1 MVLSGE
7 ETISKLSVLGI
18 GPFGQSV
25 AHFLKKSIPELP
37 VFHVIDSHESITN
50 QQHTST
56 DLVESLKTTLPKKS
70 LCLIIIDQQWGKSV
84 EHLKNISKKIADHN
98 IIKVGVLISKCTSDV
113 SANQIHNA
121 IKDNVDGV
129 IMLNISNRRECVS
142 VDEKYIDIANQLRPW
157 IEMLTIPQSITI
169 EVEDLESFFKNG
181 KVAIMTSGIGEGEDR
196 LQKAITNAH
205 SSVLFEC
212 KEVCEAKNVLIYVDT
227 LGQLRFP
234 ELRQLN
240 SLANAIYGEQS
251 NIIIAVAKSNA
262 SEKYGPIRLNQLV
275 NIGDKLS

>member
-1 MVLSGE
+1 MIEKNTIGTHMVLSGE

-240 SLANAIYGEQS
+240 SLPKI
-251 NIIIAVAKSNA
+251 
-262 SEKYGPIRLNQLV
+262 SEICSV
-275 NIGDKLS
+275 